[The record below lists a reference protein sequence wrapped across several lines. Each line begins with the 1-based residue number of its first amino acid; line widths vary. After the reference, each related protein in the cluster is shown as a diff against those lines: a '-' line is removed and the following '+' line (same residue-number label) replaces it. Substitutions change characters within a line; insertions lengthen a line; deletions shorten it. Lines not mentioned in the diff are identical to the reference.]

1 MHGELDALLSL
12 QVTDLRIADME
23 RQLEALLPRIR
34 DLERKRRE
42 KAEAVERAEGAV
54 QVEERRQ
61 QELERRIAQHTQ
73 LQERNV
79 GQMDQ
84 VRNVREAGAAT
95 AQLDVT
101 KRIIAEDEMEARAT
115 RERIAGL
122 QATVDEL
129 RMELEELDEAIE
141 TAQSEVAEQRAELD
155 TDLSAA
161 REERGEKAALVSRA
175 MLGKYDRI
183 RGRRASALYA
193 VRGQSCGHCD
203 TAIPLH
209 RRSQMHSTGNIE
221 VCEAC
226 GVLLYMSTGE

>member
-12 QVTDLRIADME
+12 QVTDLRIADLE

-34 DLERKRRE
+34 DLERKRQE
-42 KAEAVERAEGAV
+42 KAEAVARAESAV
-54 QVEERRQ
+54 QLEERRQ
-61 QELERRIAQHTQ
+61 QELDRRIAQHTQ

-79 GQMDQ
+79 GQMDH

-101 KRIIAEDEMEARAT
+101 RRIIAEDEMEARAT

-129 RMELEELDEAIE
+129 GMELEEIDEAIE
-141 TAQSEVAEQRAELD
+141 TARSEIAGQRAEFD
-155 TDLSAA
+155 TDLAAA
-161 REERGEKAALVSRA
+161 RRERETKAALVSRL

-183 RGRRASALYA
+183 RGRRASALYP

-221 VCEAC
+221 ICEAC
-226 GVLLYMSTGE
+226 GVLLYMSTGA

>member
-54 QVEERRQ
+54 KVEERRQ

-129 RMELEELDEAIE
+129 GMELEELDEAIE

-155 TDLSAA
+155 TDLAAA
-161 REERGEKAALVSRA
+161 REEREEKAALVSRP

-226 GVLLYMSTGE
+226 GVLLYMSTGA

>member
-155 TDLSAA
+155 ADLATA
-161 REERGEKAALVSRA
+161 RDEREEKAAQVSRP

-226 GVLLYMSTGE
+226 GVLLYMSTGA

>member
-12 QVTDLRIADME
+12 QVTDLRIADLE
-23 RQLEALLPRIR
+23 RQLEALLPRVR
-34 DLERKRRE
+34 DLERKRQA
-42 KAEAVERAEGAV
+42 KAEAVERAANAV
-54 QVEERRQ
+54 QMEGRRQ

-79 GQMDQ
+79 GQMDH

-101 KRIIAEDEMEARAT
+101 KRIIAEDEQEARIT
-115 RERIAGL
+115 RERIAAL

-129 RMELEELDEAIE
+129 QLELEELDQEIE
-141 TAQSEVAEQRAELD
+141 TAHSEVAERRAEIETEL
-155 TDLSAA
+155 TEA
-161 REERGEKAALVSRA
+161 RAEREGKAALVSRT

-209 RRSQMHSTGNIE
+209 RRSQMHSAGNIE

-226 GVLLYMSTGE
+226 GVLLYMSTGA

>member
-1 MHGELDALLSL
+1 MQGELDALLSL
-12 QVTDLRIADME
+12 QVTDLQIADLE

-34 DLERKRRE
+34 DLERKRQE
-42 KAEAVERAEGAV
+42 KAEAVDRAANAV
-54 QVEERRQ
+54 QMEERRQ

-73 LQERNV
+73 LQERNL

-122 QATVDEL
+122 QASADEL

-141 TAQSEVAEQRAELD
+141 TARAEIAEQRAEFD
-155 TDLSAA
+155 TGLAAA
-161 REERGEKAALVSRA
+161 RSERDARAALVSRT

-183 RGRRASALYA
+183 RGRRASALYP

-226 GVLLYMSTGE
+226 GVLLYMSTGA

>member
-12 QVTDLRIADME
+12 QVTDHRIADLE

-34 DLERKRRE
+34 NLERKRQE
-42 KAEAVERAEGAV
+42 KAEAIEKAVLAV

-79 GQMDQ
+79 GQLDQ

-122 QATVDEL
+122 QATVDEMQ
-129 RMELEELDEAIE
+129 MELEELDDAIG
-141 TAQSEVAEQRAELD
+141 TAQSEVAEQRTQLE
-155 TDLSAA
+155 TDLAAA
-161 REERGEKAALVSRA
+161 RSEREGKSALVSRP

-183 RGRRASALYA
+183 RGRRASALYP

-226 GVLLYMSTGE
+226 GVLLYMGTGA

>member
-12 QVTDLRIADME
+12 QVTDLRIADLE

-34 DLERKRRE
+34 DLERKRQE
-42 KAEAVERAEGAV
+42 KAEAVERAESAV
-54 QVEERRQ
+54 QVEERRR
-61 QELERRIAQHTQ
+61 QELERRIAQHQQ

-129 RMELEELDEAIE
+129 RMELEELDEAI
-141 TAQSEVAEQRAELD
+141 TAAQSEVAEQRTELD
-155 TDLSAA
+155 TDLAAA
-161 REERGEKAALVSRA
+161 RSEREAKAGLVSRP

-183 RGRRASALYA
+183 RGRRASAVYP

-226 GVLLYMSTGE
+226 GVLLYMSTGA